1 MLKAAYRFIRFDRAK
16 SIGVVIGIVIS
27 TFLIGQNLGVFIFL
41 TGLMKGLVESAD
53 ADVWVV
59 DNRTQ
64 NVNALSTLD
73 VRKLFEIK
81 SVPGVAKASPVVIA
95 NGQAEFADGS
105 SAGVLLVGSTG
116 PDFPA
121 GPPVGR
127 IIAGDRQAL
136 LRYDRVSADVFEEG
150 NFAGPGSSSV
160 GTIFEINGKRA
171 EIAVQTKGVR
181 GFAGSFLFTTLE
193 RARYYGNLPNTAI
206 SAVLI
211 DVAPGY
217 SPAAVSDEVNARV
230 FGVRAWPAEELAAST
245 VNSILANSGI
255 GASTGTLIVFAIISG
270 FFIIG
275 LTMYSS
281 ALDRIKDYGTLKAI
295 GASDGYIRGLI
306 LSQAGIFALV
316 GFVIGYALLEGFKR
330 GASRTG
336 LVFDFEWYVVLG
348 IFLIAL
354 FISLFGA
361 VFALRRISNLEP
373 AAVFR

>member
-1 MLKAAYRFIRFDRAK
+1 MFKAAYRFIRFDRAK

-27 TFLIGQNLGVFIFL
+27 TFLIGQNLGVFLFL

-73 VRKLFEIK
+73 VRKLFEVK
-81 SVPGVAKASPVVIA
+81 SVPGVAEASPVVIA

-105 SAGVLLVGSTG
+105 SAGVLLVGSSG

-121 GPPVGR
+121 GPPARR
-127 IIAGDRQAL
+127 IIEGDRKSL
-136 LRYDRVSADVFEEG
+136 LRHDMVSADIFEEG
-150 NFAGPGSSSV
+150 NFAGPGSSAV
-160 GTIFEINGKRA
+160 GTLFEINGKRA
-171 EIAVQTKGVR
+171 EIGVQTQGVR
-181 GFAGSFLFTTLE
+181 GFAGSFLFTSLE

-206 SAVLI
+206 SAILV

-217 SPAAVSDEVNARV
+217 DPAAVSAEINARV
-230 FGVRAWPAEELAAST
+230 FGVRAWPADDLAAST

-295 GASDGYIRGLI
+295 GASDGYVRGLI
-306 LSQAGIFALV
+306 LTQAGIFALV
-316 GFVIGYALLEGFKR
+316 GFVIGYALLEGFKQ
-330 GASRTG
+330 GASSTG
-336 LVFDFEWYVVLG
+336 LVFEFEWYVVLG

-361 VFALRRISNLEP
+361 VFALRRISSLEP